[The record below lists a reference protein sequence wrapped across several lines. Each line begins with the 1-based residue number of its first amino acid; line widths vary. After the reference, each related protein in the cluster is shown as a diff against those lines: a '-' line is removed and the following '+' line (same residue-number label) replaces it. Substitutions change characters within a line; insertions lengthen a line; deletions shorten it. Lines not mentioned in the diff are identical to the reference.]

1 MLEYS
6 LNIMGSEWIIIIFVA
21 LLVLLGT
28 NRLPEVSR
36 KLGKVVGEYSKAKN
50 EVQKQFK
57 DYSNFNL
64 DVSGPVQNERQKLEV
79 IAKSLGIDFA
89 NKSDDELRELI
100 SSKIGKSN
108 QASSEK

>member
-1 MLEYS
+1 
-6 LNIMGSEWIIIIFVA
+6 MGSEWIIIIFVA

-57 DYSNFNL
+57 DFSNANL
-64 DVSGPVQNERQKLEV
+64 DISGPVQNERQKLEA
-79 IAKSLGIDFA
+79 IAKSLGIEFE
-89 NKSDDELRELI
+89 NKSDDELREQI
-100 SSKIGKSN
+100 SSKIGKSS
-108 QASSEK
+108 QTSSEK

>member
-1 MLEYS
+1 
-6 LNIMGSEWIIIIFVA
+6 MGSEWIIIIFVA

-57 DYSNFNL
+57 DFSNSNL
-64 DVSGPVQNERQKLEV
+64 DISGPVQNERQKLEA
-79 IAKSLGIDFA
+79 IAKSLGIDFE
-89 NKSDDELRELI
+89 NKSDDKLRELI
-100 SSKIGKSN
+100 SSKIGKSS
-108 QASSEK
+108 QTSSEK

>member
-28 NRLPEVSR
+28 NRLPEVSK

-57 DYSNFNL
+57 DFSNANL
-64 DVSGPVQNERQKLEV
+64 DISGPVQNERQKLEA
-79 IAKSLGIDFA
+79 IAKSLGIEFE
-89 NKSDDELRELI
+89 NKSDDELREQI
-100 SSKIGKSN
+100 SSKIGKSS
-108 QASSEK
+108 QTSSEK

>member
-1 MLEYS
+1 
-6 LNIMGSEWIIIIFVA
+6 MGSEWIIIIFVA

-57 DYSNFNL
+57 DFSNANL
-64 DVSGPVQNERQKLEV
+64 DISGPVQNERQKLEA
-79 IAKSLGIDFA
+79 IAKSLGIEFE

-100 SSKIGKSN
+100 SSKIGKSS
-108 QASSEK
+108 QTSSEK

>member
-57 DYSNFNL
+57 DFSNSNL
-64 DVSGPVQNERQKLEV
+64 DISGPVQNERQKLEA
-79 IAKSLGIDFA
+79 IAKSLGIEFE
-89 NKSDDELRELI
+89 NKSDEALREQI
-100 SSKIGKSN
+100 SSKIGKSS
-108 QASSEK
+108 QTSSEK